1 MYQDFYEEDTKAKDN
16 SEFSA
21 EHKKMLADDEARL
34 ATLPT
39 TVEDLQPQPAAQPGQ
54 PAQAQPEEPKDQ
66 SFPWEAGYDAGDA
79 ARNFAEI
86 TLAPA
91 TGLVDFGT
99 DLINMIPGVDIPE
112 IPEFKNE
119 VAQGGR
125 ELASIIVPNVLLI
138 GRLAGVLKALPAAKS
153 LAQGGKAAKLLTAAG
168 EPLLAAGVGAGVD
181 AISRTSEDHNFSGQ
195 LKEMFPPHMQWI
207 PDWLGTSDA
216 DDSNTKRVKNVLEG
230 IGLGIFGDLLI
241 GASKIVGG
249 FGRVRKLIPEN
260 EFAEPFKKMDQP
272 SPASVEEAVVKS
284 ADAREEGLNEVGA
297 TNAYIKNVDDDLD
310 TPVFGAE
317 NVYNLDESG
326 VRSADPGGVFGA
338 AVDQVVTAKNLE
350 GPYSRLGS
358 IVTEGAIK
366 YGLNANDMTKRTL
379 VKAIADQIKQGG
391 RFSAELAN
399 GRTVAFDEIDEAGTR
414 LAEIMMDPRM
424 DPGFLKATLNEFKDE
439 YDKLGKK
446 ARVLSDVGYNAT
458 MKTIKGL
465 LDEYLDIDTIKA
477 QAYMTT
483 SMGGQVADMA
493 EGARL
498 MEGTDAVSR
507 AQEQILDRIEYLMVE
522 KGLAAHLKGQ
532 SLNFLNTWK
541 RLRND
546 PNGLK
551 AAAQASKAS
560 TEEYLAGIVDS
571 AKTFR
576 QSMDTISKERPEF
589 LKPLIHAY
597 EYTDGDINTMA
608 KLHEFANQSL
618 GRIDKAF
625 YDNKPEIPNQIVQ
638 GAWANIYNSVL
649 TSFGTPL
656 RAALGNSV
664 LMLTKPLSVF
674 AGAASFGDTKTLQRG
689 WYQYSSFMDTFQKGF
704 KHMGD
709 VFKKASTDPN
719 SVGYI
724 MRDDLVLKNEQTM
737 ETLREYAL
745 AAEKS
750 GESGPLALY
759 HIAETLQDVG
769 NNPILRFGA
778 NAMTA
783 LDGFTRA
790 VIGNAEARGRAF
802 DQFQKSGKT
811 LSGDELKR
819 ISDNLYND
827 MFDNTGMITDEA
839 VEYASREIALN
850 LDNPAVKS
858 ISSFIDR
865 NKFMKPFLMF
875 PRTSANM
882 ITMTNK
888 FSPISLFLEDYNKL
902 ALPGQKFTADEIER
916 ILQSKGLPVTEEAF
930 NNLRAE
936 IRGRKAIGTAT
947 IMGASWL
954 FMNDRLHG
962 SGHFDKERQR
972 VRRQLNWQ
980 PRSYKGWDGK
990 WYSYDG
996 LGPIA
1001 DFLALTADIMDNF
1014 DSVSDNDLE
1023 TSLNKMGFL
1032 LAANLTNKS
1041 MLAGLE
1047 PMNDVLTGNP
1057 AAMSRWGAS
1066 FASSLVPLSGFRNEL
1081 GKVIAPQLRE
1091 LDQEFFQLLRNRN
1104 KFLDVVDPKGALPNA
1119 YDWIDGEPIGFTENF
1134 FTRGWN
1140 AIMPMKVSDSI
1151 TPERQF
1157 LIDIEFDSRPTF
1169 QTNGQGVQY
1178 TPQERSELFSIIGK
1192 QGYFKQQIQRLMK
1205 SKPAKE
1211 WREAINQQRAS
1222 GRPVKSELWDN
1233 LYNEL
1238 DIYLRAAKRMA
1249 EVELSN
1255 YQEIRRR
1262 QFETKAGDIQQRR
1275 GESPTFPL
1283 TNK

>member
-1 MYQDFYEEDTKAKDN
+1 MYENFYEEDTKAKDN

-21 EHKKMLADDEARL
+21 EHKKMLADEEARL

-39 TVEDLQPQPAAQPGQ
+39 TAEEVQQQAAPQPGQ
-54 PAQAQPEEPKDQ
+54 PTQAEPEEPKDQ
-66 SFPWEAGYDAGDA
+66 SFPWEAGYDLGDA

-86 TLAPA
+86 SLAPA

-99 DLINMIPGVDIPE
+99 DILNMIPGVDIPE
-112 IPEFKNE
+112 VPEFKNE

-125 ELASIIVPNVLLI
+125 ELASIIVPNVLI
-138 GRLAGVLKALPAAKS
+138 VGRLAGVLKALPAAQKF
-153 LAQGGKAAKLLTAAG
+153 AQSGKAAKLLTAAG

-181 AISRTSEDHNFSGQ
+181 GISRTSEDHNLSGQ
-195 LKEMFPPHMQWI
+195 LKEKFPQHMQWI

-230 IGLGIFGDLLI
+230 VGLGLFGDLLI
-241 GASKIVGG
+241 GASRILGS
-249 FGRVRKLIPEN
+249 FGKVRRIIPEN
-260 EFAEPFKKMDQP
+260 ELAEPFKQLEAQP
-272 SPASVEEAVVKS
+272 TTVEEAIVKS
-284 ADAREEGLNEVGA
+284 ADARESALDEAGA
-297 TNAYIKNVDDDLD
+297 INSYFKNVNEDLD

-317 NVYNLDESG
+317 DVFNLDESG

-338 AVDQVVTAKNLE
+338 SIDQVVTNKNLE

-358 IVTEGAIK
+358 IATEGAIK
-366 YGLNANDMTKRTL
+366 YGLEAEEMTKRTL
-379 VKAIADQIKQGG
+379 VKAIASQIKEGG
-391 RFSAELAN
+391 RYSAELAN
-399 GRTVAFDEIDEAGTR
+399 GRTVTFDEIDEAGTR

-424 DPGFLKATLNEFKDE
+424 DPGFLKATLDEFKDE

-446 ARVLSDVGYNAT
+446 ARVLGDVGYNAT

-465 LDEYLDIDTIKA
+465 LDEYLDMDTLKA

-483 SMGGQVADMA
+483 SMGGQIADMA

-541 RLRND
+541 RLRDD
-546 PNGLK
+546 PKGLK

-560 TEEYLAGIVDS
+560 TDEYLGEIVNN

-576 QSMDTISKERPEF
+576 RTMDTISKERPEF
-589 LKPLIHAY
+589 LTPLIHAY
-597 EYTDGDINTMA
+597 EYSDGDINTMS

-674 AGAASFGDTKTLQRG
+674 AGAASFGDAKTLQRG
-689 WYQYSSFMDTFQKGF
+689 WYQYSAFMDTFQKGF

-724 MRDDLVLKNEQTM
+724 MRDDLVFKNEQTM
-737 ETLREYAL
+737 ETLHQYAL
-745 AAEKS
+745 AAEKG

-759 HIAETLQDVG
+759 HMAETLQDIG

-790 VIGNAEARGRAF
+790 VIANAEARGRAF
-802 DQFQKSGKT
+802 DQFTKSGKT
-811 LSGDELKR
+811 LTGDELKR

-827 MFDNTGMITDEA
+827 MFDSTGMITDEA

-858 ISSFIDR
+858 ISQFIDR

-888 FSPISLFLEDYNKL
+888 FSPVSIFLEDYNKL
-902 ALPGQKFTADEIER
+902 ALPGQRFAPEDIKR
-916 ILQSKGLPVTEEAF
+916 ILESKGLPVTEEAF

-947 IMGASWL
+947 IMGAGWL

-962 SGHFDKERQR
+962 NGHFDKERQR

-996 LGPIA
+996 LGPMA

-1014 DSVSDNDLE
+1014 DSVSDSDLE
-1023 TSLNKMGFL
+1023 TTLNKMGFL

-1057 AAMSRWGAS
+1057 AAMSRWAS
-1066 FASSLVPLSGFRNEL
+1066 NFASSLVPLSGFRNEL

-1091 LDQEFFQLLRNRN
+1091 VDQEFFQLLRNRN
-1104 KFLDVVDPKGALPNA
+1104 KFLDLVDPKGALPNA
-1119 YDWIDGEPIGFTENF
+1119 YDWIDGDPIGFTENF

-1178 TPQERSELFSIIGK
+1178 TPQERSELFNLMGQ
-1192 QGYFKQQIQRLMK
+1192 QGYFKKEIQRIMK

-1211 WREAINQQRAS
+1211 WRKALNQQRQS
-1222 GRPVKSELWDN
+1222 GRPVKAELWDD
-1233 LYNEL
+1233 LYNDL
-1238 DIYLRAAKRMA
+1238 DRSLRAAKRFA
-1249 EVELSN
+1249 ESQLSN
-1255 YQEIRRR
+1255 YDEIRRR
-1262 QFETKAGDIQQRR
+1262 QFEVKAGNFQQRR